1 MPRILLVEDD
11 ELGRDLLSRRIGRRG
26 HEVLLALDGREAI
39 RTAQTEQPDLV
50 LMDLGLP
57 GMDGWSAATRLKAT
71 QETRDIPIIALTA
84 HAMSGDRERAL
95 AAGCDEYLSK
105 PVDFDQLVHKIKSL
119 IENRANS

>member
-105 PVDFDQLVHKIKSL
+105 PVDFDQLIRRIKSL
-119 IENRANS
+119 IENRASS